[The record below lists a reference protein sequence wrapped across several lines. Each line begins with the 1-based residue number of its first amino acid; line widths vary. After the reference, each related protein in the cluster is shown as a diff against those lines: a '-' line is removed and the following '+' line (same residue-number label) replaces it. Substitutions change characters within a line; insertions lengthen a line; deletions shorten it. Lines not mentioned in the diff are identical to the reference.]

1 MPGLVDALSAS
12 IRSHTGLH
20 YVPSFNDF
28 VSSANDDVEAMEA
41 VAQQQRQQHDMDLA
55 PRDQVPRPA
64 AAAKTSNKSDDLP
77 GLTSAVAMDIHKVN
91 RFTSDRA
98 ASNFIDNAR
107 GGRNA
112 PSVWQ
117 YILHSQGK
125 ERLPSFAELAGT
137 SPSGSGLPAGAALSA
152 ATNTAAATMKQQPQ
166 PMNTK
171 TIGAAE
177 LQKHFKVSQSQA
189 EAMVAEADRD
199 NDDRISSRPTQ
210 QEWDDIVANVVNEVS
225 A

>member
-41 VAQQQRQQHDMDLA
+41 MTQKQQQHGGGGDMDLA
-55 PRDQVPRPA
+55 PRDQNTAPRGGA
-64 AAAKTSNKSDDLP
+64 TAVKTSNKTDDLP
-77 GLTSAVAMDIHKVN
+77 GLTSAVAMDIHRVN
-91 RFTSDRA
+91 RFTSDRV

-117 YILHSQGK
+117 FILHSQGK

-137 SPSGSGLPAGAALSA
+137 SPSGSGLPAGAAA
-152 ATNTAAATMKQQPQ
+152 TAAATMTPPVHQAHTAASPR
-166 PMNTK
+166 

-177 LQKHFKVSQSQA
+177 LQKHFKVSQAQA

-199 NDDRISSRPTQ
+199 NDNRISI
-210 QEWDDIVANVVNEVS
+210 QEWEDIVNEVS

>member
-41 VAQQQRQQHDMDLA
+41 LAQQQHDMDLA
-55 PRDQVPRPA
+55 PRDQAARAGAP
-64 AAAKTSNKSDDLP
+64 AAAKTSNKADDLP

-91 RFTSDRA
+91 RFSSDHA
-98 ASNFIDNAR
+98 ASTFIDNAR

-152 ATNTAAATMKQQPQ
+152 ATQAAAATMKHGQQQ
-166 PMNTK
+166 HTQQAAQGK

-177 LQKHFKVSQSQA
+177 LQKHFNVSQAQA

-199 NDDRISSRPTQ
+199 NDKRISS
-210 QEWDDIVANVVNEVS
+210 QEWEDIINEVS